1 MQFSGGCI
9 INENKRFLKTDLI
22 MSEICKEFYV
32 GLYISRKEAKEKL
45 REVYKNAN
53 IKRTPKAIDL
63 EDWFEIKRCTR
74 LNKLGKKE
82 EGFEILALKKT

>member
-1 MQFSGGCI
+1 
-9 INENKRFLKTDLI
+9 